1 MKDNKGVTLVE
12 VVVAISITSI
22 ILISIYSFYISGVK
36 SYARET
42 TKASNQVSVRRVSNA
57 IGKEIRKASSVL
69 ITDPGV
75 ANTNTL
81 VLTDS
86 DNKKTI
92 IRFDSSKNT
101 IKADYYLPANNG
113 DSSLSSTSNLA
124 TRIGNFT
131 LKEEDDKIIVTV
143 ESIENSEGY
152 KEKLE
157 TVISKRK

>member
-1 MKDNKGVTLVE
+1 
-12 VVVAISITSI
+12 
-22 ILISIYSFYISGVK
+22 
-36 SYARET
+36 
-42 TKASNQVSVRRVSNA
+42 VSVRRVSNA